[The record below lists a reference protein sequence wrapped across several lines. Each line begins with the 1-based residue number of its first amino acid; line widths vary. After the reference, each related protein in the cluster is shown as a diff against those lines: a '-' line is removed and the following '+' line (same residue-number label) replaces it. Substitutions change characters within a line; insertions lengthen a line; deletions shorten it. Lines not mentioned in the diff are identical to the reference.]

1 MLEIILPLLTV
12 LPRFRCSLVAP
23 KFLDIENL
31 ELARSDEVTATTMAA
46 SKKGRISAGSGL
58 PYKIANKIKRQQVQ
72 LKRKKSLESDKRAE
86 RFRRKKE
93 EDKSPQLRE
102 QRRAQNVPKTIDS
115 KRTWDDINS
124 DDENVLGL
132 AVDLERLSKRRKV
145 EEEAQNGEADG
156 SDFEAFDDEVEGEE
170 ADEVESSTSSGGKH
184 GDQHKEAAD
193 DDLDSMLD
201 DSDTE
206 EASDDRSAQNDSRT
220 QSQPSPQREPSP
232 PASTTSTNLALTP
245 EALQS
250 RFPSLFIT
258 PAPTPKILIT
268 TSLHSTLHRQAD
280 LLTDLFPNSV
290 YVRRSA
296 HSHAHKF
303 SVREIAR
310 FATNRNFTHV
320 VILMEDHKRPHGL
333 DIVHLPEGPM
343 FHFSLT
349 NWIDGKKI
357 PGHGNPTGHIPELI
371 LNNFRTPL
379 GLLTAHLFRTLFPAS
394 PELVG
399 RTVVTLHNQRDFIF
413 LRRHR
418 YIFRDKRET
427 EKSIVGA
434 DGKVV
439 KGVEDIRTGLQELG
453 PRFTLK
459 LRRVDKGIQR
469 RSGQEWEWKG
479 RTDRV
484 RTKFQL

>member
-1 MLEIILPLLTV
+1 
-12 LPRFRCSLVAP
+12 
-23 KFLDIENL
+23 
-31 ELARSDEVTATTMAA
+31 MAA
-46 SKKGRISAGSGL
+46 SKKGRISSSPNL
-58 PYKIANKIKRQQVQ
+58 PFKIANKIKRQQVH
-72 LKRKKSLESDKRAE
+72 LKRKKALESEKRAE

-93 EDKSPQLRE
+93 EDKNPQLRG
-102 QRRAQNVPKTIDS
+102 QRRSKNAPKTIDG
-115 KRTWDDINS
+115 KRTWDEVNS
-124 DDENVLGL
+124 NEENVLGL

-145 EEEAQNGEADG
+145 EEEAHDDEDEDVT
-156 SDFEAFDDEVEGEE
+156 DFEPFDDEPGCEIMGETSEPSREQDEALDEE
-170 ADEVESSTSSGGKH
+170 AE
-184 GDQHKEAAD
+184 
-193 DDLDSMLD
+193 DDLDSMLQ
-201 DSDTE
+201 DSGSE
-206 EASDDRSAQNDSRT
+206 EEEDSTTRKQLE
-220 QSQPSPQREPSP
+220 QSPPREPSP
-232 PASTTSTNLALTP
+232 PASTTSTNLTLTP

-258 PAPTPKILIT
+258 PAPPPKILVT
-268 TSLHSTLHRQAD
+268 TSLHSTLHAQAH
-280 LLTDLFPNSV
+280 LLTDLFPNAV
-290 YVRRSA
+290 YIRRSA

-303 SVREIAR
+303 SVREISK
-310 FATNRNFTHV
+310 FASNRHYTHV
-320 VILMEDHKRPHGL
+320 AILMEDQKKPHGL
-333 DIVHLPEGPM
+333 DIVHLPNGPM
-343 FHFSLT
+343 FHFTLT

-379 GLLTAHLFRTLFPAS
+379 GLLTAHLFRTLFPPS

-434 DGKVV
+434 DGKPV
-439 KGVEDIRTGLQELG
+439 KGVEDIRAGLQELG

-459 LRRVDKGIQR
+459 LRRVDRGIQR
-469 RSGQEWEWKG
+469 GSGQEWEWKG
-479 RTDRV
+479 KTDRV

>member
-1 MLEIILPLLTV
+1 MP
-12 LPRFRCSLVAP
+12 S
-23 KFLDIENL
+23 
-31 ELARSDEVTATTMAA
+31 S
-46 SKKGRISAGSGL
+46 SGL
-58 PYKIANKIKRQQVQ
+58 PFKITNKIKRQQVH
-72 LKRKKSLESDKRAE
+72 LKRKKTLESEKRAE

-93 EDKSPQLRE
+93 EDKNPQLRE
-102 QRRAQNVPKTIDS
+102 QRRAQNVPKTIDG
-115 KRTWDDINS
+115 KRIWDEINS
-124 DDENVLGL
+124 DEESILGL

-145 EEEAQNGEADG
+145 EDEAT
-156 SDFEAFDDEVEGEE
+156 DFEAFDDDE
-170 ADEVESSTSSGGKH
+170 ADAERSENVEAGSSAK
-184 GDQHKEAAD
+184 HKEQDEEEAD
-193 DDLDSMLD
+193 DDLDSMLE
-201 DSDTE
+201 DSGSE
-206 EASDDRSAQNDSRT
+206 EASNDSNAQRE
-220 QSQPSPQREPSP
+220 SRKLNPSPPREPSP

-258 PAPTPKILIT
+258 PAPTPKVLIT
-268 TSLHSTLHRQAD
+268 TSLHGTLHAQAK
-280 LLTDLFPNSV
+280 LLTNLFPNAV

-303 SVREIAR
+303 SVREIAS
-310 FATNRNFTHV
+310 FAANRNFTHV
-320 VILMEDHKRPHGL
+320 VILMEDQKKPHGL

-379 GLLTAHLFRTLFPAS
+379 GLLAAHLFRTLFPAS
-394 PELVG
+394 PELMG

-427 EKSIVGA
+427 EKSIIGA
-434 DGKVV
+434 AGQIV
-439 KGVEDIRTGLQELG
+439 KGGEDIRAGLQELG

-479 RTDRV
+479 KTDRV

>member
-1 MLEIILPLLTV
+1 
-12 LPRFRCSLVAP
+12 
-23 KFLDIENL
+23 
-31 ELARSDEVTATTMAA
+31 MAA
-46 SKKGRISAGSGL
+46 SKKLRMPS
-58 PYKIANKIKRQQVQ
+58 KIANKIKRQQVHR
-72 LKRKKSLESDKRAE
+72 KRKKALESEKLAE

-93 EDKSPQLRE
+93 EDKNPQLRE
-102 QRRAQNVPKTIDS
+102 QRRAQNFPKTIDS
-115 KRTWDDINS
+115 KRIWDEVNS
-124 DDENVLGL
+124 DEENILGL

-145 EEEAQNGEADG
+145 EEEEEDI
-156 SDFEAFDDEVEGEE
+156 DFEAFDDDE
-170 ADEVESSTSSGGKH
+170 ADTERSEHVEANPIEH
-184 GDQHKEAAD
+184 GEAEGD
-193 DDLDSMLD
+193 DDLDSMLE
-201 DSDTE
+201 DSGSE
-206 EASDDRSAQNDSRT
+206 EASDDSNAQREFRRLNL
-220 QSQPSPQREPSP
+220 SPPREPSP
-232 PASTTSTNLALTP
+232 PASTTSTNLTLTP

-250 RFPSLFIT
+250 RSPSLFIT
-258 PAPTPKILIT
+258 PAPTPKVLIT
-268 TSLHSTLHRQAD
+268 TSLHSTLHTQAK
-280 LLTDLFPNSV
+280 LLTNLFPNAV

-303 SVREIAR
+303 SVREIAG
-310 FATNRNFTHV
+310 FAANRNFTHV
-320 VILMEDHKRPHGL
+320 VILMEDQKKPHGL

-394 PELVG
+394 PQLIG

-439 KGVEDIRTGLQELG
+439 KGVEDIRAGLQELG

-479 RTDRV
+479 KTDRV